1 MTIKRTLFAIC
12 ALLISAIAAH
22 ATSNYHYGSDEYV
35 TIASGISPNGE
46 YAITAHGEGEIGY
59 DHFHIFL
66 TDAVSGK
73 KIGPLTEI
81 SEVLDTGADA
91 FCAKWLE
98 DSKTVTIVYRWV
110 DRKTFKAVTYR
121 ISKGE
126 LIGSKDLTTSRRP
139 SFSRFG
145 WTSVPDAR
153 RSQVRRFSAHRSSDP
168 SA

>member
-1 MTIKRTLFAIC
+1 MIIKTMLFAVC
-12 ALLISAIAAH
+12 ALLISATAAS

-91 FCAKWLE
+91 FCAKWSE

-121 ISKGE
+121 ISKG
-126 LIGSKDLTTSRRP
+126 R
-139 SFSRFG
+139 
-145 WTSVPDAR
+145 
-153 RSQVRRFSAHRSSDP
+153 AHRLKGPYNVKEPELFAFWMDQCSGRQSQP
-168 SA
+168 SPKIFGTPLR